1 MLLQITNWLLQHNP
15 QWEHIPP
22 EFFEEPPPEPSIGIG
37 QIILYLLIGLTAQTL
52 FGFWA
57 RSKSEEYGVNPWVA
71 FACGFFLGYLG
82 VRLVP
87 LLKSGT
93 LFHQPVRRPLPP
105 PIDPYAPPPQAYAQP
120 LMPPAQQAYAQPPMP
135 PAQQAWAPPPGPPQP
150 QYAPPQPQYAPPVPQ
165 AAPQVSADGYMAC
178 PGCGARVKV
187 GRRTCMSCGT
197 MLPRM

>member
-1 MLLQITNWLLQHNP
+1 MLLRIANWLLQHNP

-71 FACGFFLGYLG
+71 FACGFFLGYIG
-82 VRLVP
+82 VRVVP
-87 LLKSGT
+87 LLKPGT
-93 LFHQPVRRPLPP
+93 LYHQPVRRPLPP
-105 PIDPYAPPPQAYAQP
+105 PMDPYAPPPQAYAQP
-120 LMPPAQQAYAQPPMP
+120 LMPPAQQA
-135 PAQQAWAPPPGPPQP
+135 WAPPPGPPQP
-150 QYAPPQPQYAPPVPQ
+150 QYPPPQPQYAPPPVPQ